1 MVGVGEALMIIQ
13 RSELTLQSTRV
24 YQRHRTT
31 EQTVRAWVDDRP
43 PSDST
48 AARTPPAVA
57 SAATFVPKA
66 AVPGEAGAQPAGAPV
81 QGRLATIAA
90 LIEWLTGKPVQVL
103 DPADLGGRAGTMHPG
118 TMHPGTGPQEGAV
131 RATTRGTTHG
141 TAPASAASAR
151 VTAGWG
157 LEMTSSETT
166 VEREAT
172 TVAATGSVTT
182 TDGRRID
189 VAVDLQLSRTA
200 SRTST
205 ARLLA
210 GDAAVTDPLMLSFT
224 GAAGLGTERTAF
236 DLDADGTDEQVPD
249 AVAGTAFLVLDRNGN
264 GVLDDGG
271 ELFGPATGDGFAE
284 LAAFD
289 ADGNGWIDEADP
301 GYTRLGL
308 ATSAQGPLASLTD
321 RGVGAIGLA
330 SVASPYTFTSGDRIS
345 GILRSTGIWL
355 GENGSAG
362 TVQQVDIAT

>member
-1 MVGVGEALMIIQ
+1 MIIQ
-13 RSELTLQSTRV
+13 RSELTLQAARV

-31 EQTVRAWVDDRP
+31 EQTVRAWVGDRP
-43 PSDST
+43 PSDGT
-48 AARTPPAVA
+48 AARTPPAVRAAGSRA
-57 SAATFVPKA
+57 SGGLAPGSS
-66 AVPGEAGAQPAGAPV
+66 VPGEAEAAQPTGAPV
-81 QGRLATIAA
+81 QGRLATVVA

-103 DPADLGGRAGTMHPG
+103 DPADLGDRAGTG
-118 TMHPGTGPQEGAV
+118 HPGTGQQEAAV
-131 RATTRGTTHG
+131 RGTIRGAAPTSA
-141 TAPASAASAR
+141 APARIS
-151 VTAGWG
+151 AGWG
-157 LEMTSSETT
+157 LELTSSETT

-189 VAVDLQLSRTA
+189 VAVDLQLSRA
-200 SRTST
+200 SSHTST

-236 DLDADGTDEQVPD
+236 DLDADGTDEQIPD

-284 LAAFD
+284 LTAFD
-289 ADGNGWIDEADP
+289 ADVNGWIDEADP
-301 GYTRLGL
+301 VYARLGL
-308 ATSAQGPLASLTD
+308 ASSARGALTSLTD

-330 SVASPYTFTSGDRIS
+330 SVASPYTFTSGDRVS
-345 GILRSTGIWL
+345 GLLRSTGIWL
-355 GENGSAG
+355 GEDGSAG